1 MFCFYKY
8 LIFYNMEKLKRIYDN
23 AERVVCKVA
32 ELDYDKFL
40 TSHEEMYVDARA
52 ILVDW
57 LIRAGF
63 TEKMISKYSHMSQQR
78 INSLKNS
85 FIHRRQKMS
94 VDLFLQEINKELTMY
109 LQITI

>member
-1 MFCFYKY
+1 MSMKELRKIYESA
-8 LIFYNMEKLKRIYDN
+8 EK
-23 AERVVCKVA
+23 AVCEVI

-40 TSHEEMYVDARA
+40 TSHEEIYVDARA

-63 TEKMISKYSHMSQQR
+63 TEKMISRYSRMSQQR

-85 FIHRRQKMS
+85 FIRRRQKMS
-94 VDLFLQEINKELTMY
+94 VDIYLQEVNKKLTSNIQ
-109 LQITI
+109 LTL

>member
-1 MFCFYKY
+1 MSMKELRKIYESA
-8 LIFYNMEKLKRIYDN
+8 EK
-23 AERVVCKVA
+23 VVCEVV

-40 TSHEEMYVDARA
+40 TSHEEIYVDARA

-63 TEKMISKYSHMSQQR
+63 TEKMISRYSRMSQQR

-85 FIHRRQKMS
+85 FIRRRQKMS
-94 VDLFLQEINKELTMY
+94 VDIYLQEVNKKLTSNIQ
-109 LQITI
+109 LTL